1 MSKRQREC
9 GRWSSNVKSV
19 YVSCERCKCLAANY
33 EYIVTDVKCTEAIWV
48 CMKSTY
54 IHKNRGTG
62 RSKQC
67 LAYVWTQIK
76 TKLMYQRIHV
86 RDLSWYRFDMS
97 CLYLIPSLSMMVFS
111 NEWLNGRYMEQ
122 TYDLWNLWVY
132 MSVRWEVMNN
142 NLRLYIQLLFV
153 GIDEHRSIKGSWKRV
168 VCLHPPDSMQMM
180 CDCREGPLCMHVRDI
195 FKRK

>member
-1 MSKRQREC
+1 MWNARRQS
-9 GRWSSNVKSV
+9 GYVWS
-19 YVSCERCKCLAANY
+19 LH
-33 EYIVTDVKCTEAIWV
+33 
-48 CMKSTY
+48 TY
-54 IHKNRGTG
+54 IKIEGPADQNNVSRMCEHK
-62 RSKQC
+62 
-67 LAYVWTQIK
+67 LIK